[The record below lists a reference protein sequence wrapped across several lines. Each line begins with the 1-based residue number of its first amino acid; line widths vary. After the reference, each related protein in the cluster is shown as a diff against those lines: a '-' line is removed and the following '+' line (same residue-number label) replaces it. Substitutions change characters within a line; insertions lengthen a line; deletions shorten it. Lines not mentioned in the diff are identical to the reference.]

1 MTLVKIFL
9 NSVISTKGAKCVLL
23 DVKDFYLNTPMARY
37 EYMRIK
43 LTDIPEE
50 IIIEYNLHE
59 KATNDGYVYIEIQK
73 GMYGLPQAG
82 IIAQQLL
89 EKRLEKVGYHQSKI
103 VPGLWT
109 HETRDICFTL
119 VVDDFAIKYTKQE
132 DAEHLINAIQK
143 DYNITIDWD
152 ATKYIGLTIEWDYAN
167 QKVHLHMP
175 GYLDKA
181 LLRFKH
187 EMPKSKQNSPHP
199 HVKPQYGAKAQYAAE
214 VDSSPSLGKEE
225 TKYIQA
231 VMGTLLY
238 YARAVDSTILTALSA
253 IAIEQAKPTEQ
264 TRAKVKQLLDYCATQ
279 EEAVLTYHASN
290 MILAV
295 HSDAGYCNETKSRS
309 RAGGHFFLSN
319 DVNNPPNNGA
329 ILTIA
334 TIIKA
339 VMSSAAEA
347 ELGALFINAKEA
359 VFLRQILTEMGHPQP
374 RTPIM
379 TDNSTAEGV
388 INQKIQPKR
397 TKAMDMR
404 FHWLRDR
411 EAQGQFNIYWRPGKT
426 NLADYFTK
434 HHPPIHHVNV
444 RSEFLSKIKD
454 LAEARRMRVEL
465 GQTKSKFQKAD

>member
-1 MTLVKIFL
+1 
-9 NSVISTKGAKCVLL
+9 
-23 DVKDFYLNTPMARY
+23 
-37 EYMRIK
+37 
-43 LTDIPEE
+43 
-50 IIIEYNLHE
+50 
-59 KATNDGYVYIEIQK
+59 
-73 GMYGLPQAG
+73 
-82 IIAQQLL
+82 
-89 EKRLEKVGYHQSKI
+89 
-103 VPGLWT
+103 
-109 HETRDICFTL
+109 
-119 VVDDFAIKYTKQE
+119 
-132 DAEHLINAIQK
+132 
-143 DYNITIDWD
+143 
-152 ATKYIGLTIEWDYAN
+152 
-167 QKVHLHMP
+167 MP

-199 HVKPQYGAKAQYAAE
+199 HVKPQYGAKAQYSTE
-214 VDSSPSLGKEE
+214 VDSSPPLGKEE

-253 IAIEQAKPTEQ
+253 IAIEQANPTEQ

-279 EEAVLTYHASN
+279 DEAVLTYHASN

-309 RAGGHFFLSN
+309 RAGGHFFLSD
-319 DVNNPPNNGA
+319 DVDNPPNNGA

-379 TDNSTAEGV
+379 TDNSTADGV

-404 FHWLRDR
+404 FHWLRDC
-411 EAQGQFNIYWRPGKT
+411 EAQGQFKIYWRPGKN

-434 HHPPIHHVNV
+434 HHPPLHHVNV
-444 RSEFLSKIKD
+444 RSEFLSEIKD
-454 LAEARRMRVEL
+454 LADARRTRVKL